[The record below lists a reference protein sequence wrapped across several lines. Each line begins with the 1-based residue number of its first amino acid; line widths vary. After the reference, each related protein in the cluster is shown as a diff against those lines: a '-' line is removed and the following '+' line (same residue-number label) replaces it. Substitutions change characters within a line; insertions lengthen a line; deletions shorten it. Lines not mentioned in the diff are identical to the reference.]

1 MLVREKVDAE
11 TIHVVAK
18 TMTPPNHP
26 DVFAHRHIGP
36 DAAEARTMLEV
47 IGHESMEEFIDAVV
61 PANIRQRS
69 PLNLPQALAEVEAL
83 ARLRKIAEQNQ
94 PTRSFL
100 GMGYHDCIVPAVI
113 QRNLLENPG
122 WYTQYTP
129 YQSEIDRKSVV

>member
-1 MLVREKVDAE
+1 MLVRERIDAI
-11 TIHVVAK
+11 TIDITE

-36 DAAEARTMLEV
+36 DATEARAMLEG

-61 PANIRQRS
+61 PPSIRQGS
-69 PLNLPQALAEVEAL
+69 APNLPQALSEVEAV
-83 ARLRKIAEQNQ
+83 ARLRRIAEQNQ

-113 QRNLLENPG
+113 QRNL
-122 WYTQYTP
+122 
-129 YQSEIDRKSVV
+129 